1 MGNLKTLKVG
11 MVAPDFSLKDTRGVK
26 HSPQDYLGK
35 KNVVV
40 AFCPTE
46 LLVGSTGVIRSLRDA
61 VCRVEDT
68 DRVILGVYA
77 DTIVAHKTSQLQ
89 EKYNFSLLLDTDY
102 AVSKLYDTNMDRFN
116 ASSVVTFIIDK
127 AGYIRAIH
135 RNLDLRNY
143 ATDILKLIQENIPK
157 RVKVGEPAPDF
168 VGKDQ
173 NGEIYQLGQFKGEK
187 NVVLAFY
194 PKDFTSG

>member
-1 MGNLKTLKVG
+1 MENLKTLKVG
-11 MVAPDFSLKDTRGVK
+11 MVAPDFSLKDTSGVK
-26 HSPQDYLGK
+26 HSLQDYLGK

-40 AFCPTE
+40 AFCPTDF
-46 LLVGSTGVIRSLRDA
+46 LIGSTVVIRSLRDA
-61 VCRVEDT
+61 VYKVEDT
-68 DRVILGVYA
+68 DSVILGIYA
-77 DTIVAHKTSQLQ
+77 DTTATHKTSELGG
-89 EKYNFSLLLDTDY
+89 KYNFSLLTDTDY

-116 ASSVVTFIIDK
+116 ASSVVTFLIDK

-135 RNLDLRNY
+135 RDVDLGNY
-143 ATDILKLIQENIPK
+143 AADIVKQIQENIPQK
-157 RVKVGEPAPDF
+157 VKAGKLAPDF
-168 VGKDQ
+168 VASDQ